1 MQNIRG
7 VLGSEYVCVV
17 KSRRGETAVLVLSY
31 YSLSASVLL
40 EVQAISLPRPSATL
54 SPLLLYFTHAFL
66 FRFPIN
72 LCTPSYEPS
81 RHNLPIS
88 PTSPP

>member
-40 EVQAISLPRPSATL
+40 EVQAISLPRPSAIL
-54 SPLLLYFTHAFL
+54 SPLLLYFRHASL
-66 FRFPIN
+66 FPTN

-88 PTSPP
+88 PTSSP